1 LRFFSLR
8 YSFEV
13 GRAHHGHE
21 PVVNSELRFEWQRDG
36 IQPSR
41 VVGSVK
47 LRDQILASINRGA
60 MTFCSHGREPVVE
73 LQACFESQGD
83 GIYST
88 GVMVGIV
95 LRWDE

>member
-1 LRFFSLR
+1 M
-8 YSFEV
+8 
-13 GRAHHGHE
+13 
-21 PVVNSELRFEWQRDG
+21 NSELRFEWQRDG

-41 VVGSVK
+41 VVVGSVK
-47 LRDQILASINRGA
+47 LRDQILVSINRVA